1 MKYFTY
7 FVNNM
12 LTDAFEVLCIQR
24 RSFLT
29 MATSIGS
36 EKLGLR
42 DKKPF
47 TVFIE
52 GNIGSGKTTF
62 LNHFQKYKQRVCLL
76 TEPVEKWRNCG
87 GVNLLDLMYKEPKRW
102 AMPFQSYVTL
112 TMLDMHTS
120 ATDKSVKL
128 MERSMFSARYCFVE
142 NMLAN
147 GMLHQGMYNILQDWY
162 EFIDANVYIQADL
175 IVYLRTS
182 PEVVF
187 ERMTKRARSEESCV
201 PLKYL
206 QELHELHENWLIHGT
221 FPRAAPVLV
230 LDADLDLNDI
240 SSEYKRSETS
250 ILKPILIENTNQ
262 QSILTSPGKRPRK
275 EL

>member
-1 MKYFTY
+1 MFC
-7 FVNNM
+7 F
-12 LTDAFEVLCIQR
+12 LLFR
-24 RSFLT
+24 R

-42 DKKPF
+42 GNQPF

-62 LNHFQKYKQRVCLL
+62 LNHFQKFKESVSLL
-76 TEPVEKWRNCG
+76 TEPVELWRDCG

-102 AMPFQSYVTL
+102 AMPFQTYVTL
-112 TMLDMHTS
+112 TMLNMHTHQ
-120 ATDKSVKL
+120 TDKSVKL

-142 NMLAN
+142 NMLAT
-147 GMLHQGMYNILQDWY
+147 GMLHQGMYNILQEWY
-162 EFIDANVYIQADL
+162 EFIHGNIHIQADL

-182 PEVVF
+182 PEIVF
-187 ERMTKRARSEESCV
+187 ERMKKRARCEESCV

-206 QELHELHENWLIHGT
+206 QELHDLHENWLIHGT

-230 LDADLDLNDI
+230 LDADLDLNNI

-262 QSILTSPGKRPRK
+262 HQILTSPSKRTRT